1 MSSCPHAI
9 SSTWSLQVIV
19 TCYPAGKRWPKYNEF
34 TDQDLVDRDKEYLAT
49 LRANLENKVVK
60 EVHLFYMEDDDLK
73 VGFI

>member
-1 MSSCPHAI
+1 
-9 SSTWSLQVIV
+9 V